1 MKKVILATVFTALLL
16 GGCSSGNVANE
27 QPPADS
33 SSSTA
38 TSSSTVEST
47 VESSAV
53 ESVVDRFAGQEE
65 IGEGSFDLINQS
77 GSTADG
83 ADIVIYYDANTVPA
97 SVDVSTADING
108 SLLSYIYVDG
118 QLITSEQLGTSQTAI
133 ELQDTPIAI
142 KEGKHTVQLVQY
154 DSDKEDGNITTF
166 KTQEYTLK
174 LK

>member
-16 GGCSSGNVANE
+16 GGCSSNSDKDKSAV
-27 QPPADS
+27 S

-47 VESSAV
+47 VESSSAV

>member
-53 ESVVDRFAGQEE
+53 EVDTSNLSYFYPDKKDTKKLDDLHVSVHSKLDNDNYKE
-65 IGEGSFDLINQS
+65 IDIRSNEFVE
-77 GSTADG
+77 G
-83 ADIVIYYDANTVPA
+83 ADVFIY
-97 SVDVSTADING
+97 I
-108 SLLSYIYVDG
+108 DG
-118 QLITSEQLGTSQTAI
+118 QISNIDSDLSTGLRTA
-133 ELQDTPIAI
+133 TPIAGDDI
-142 KEGKHTVQLVQY
+142 TEGLHSLELVQY
-154 DSDKEDGNITTF
+154 ADNDDENGEVLLYVRST
-166 KTQEYTLK
+166 YTIDPE
-174 LK
+174 